1 MRRFRCLTAKACHLI
16 LGEARRCTGKAW
28 LRRALPQPLAGVSVR
43 GDNGVMTSVA
53 AIFGR
58 LSALSR
64 LPFRHKAIQS
74 ARLPRRRLA
83 AVRSPAA
90 SRKPARFLL
99 ADGTAAVVSE
109 SAHRI
114 QQALT
119 YRSQHSVVDN
129 ADCTARLCCAGISW
143 IVTIC
148 SVGVTHE

>member
-1 MRRFRCLTAKACHLI
+1 
-16 LGEARRCTGKAW
+16 
-28 LRRALPQPLAGVSVR
+28 
-43 GDNGVMTSVA
+43 MTSVA

-64 LPFRHKAIQS
+64 LPFRRGNS
-74 ARLPRRRLA
+74 
-83 AVRSPAA
+83 VRSTSTPHVGG
-90 SRKPARFLL
+90 SKVTSGFRKPARFLL

-119 YRSQHSVVDN
+119 YRSQHSIVDN
-129 ADCTARLCCAGISW
+129 ADCTARLCCAGISG